1 MHLLCLILYSAPLI
15 SCLHTFPLVP
25 YFNAARFFL
34 VNCFY
39 LSCLIATPLVSHLHT
54 RCSFGI

>member
-1 MHLLCLILYSAPLI
+1 MLYSAPLI
-15 SCLHTFPLVP
+15 SCLHSVPLVP
-25 YFNAARFFL
+25 YLNAAPFL

-39 LSCLIATPLVSHLHT
+39 LSCLIATPLVSLLHI